1 MTASRQNAARR
12 GWIKPYE
19 FWHPRLFELPFYV
32 YLAFQCLRYRLPLRG
47 LAKANY
53 ALYHGEIGIGSKFDS
68 QMKFDQQL
76 FLPTALLEADWNREE
91 KVAFVTRFVEEHGYP
106 LILKPDVGLVGKG
119 ILKLHDD
126 SEARARISQLS
137 GSYLVQ
143 QFTPKDCEWG
153 IFYCRSK
160 GTAEI
165 SGINRKHF
173 PAIVGNGC
181 DSIQVLAEN
190 HERFTAHW
198 QTFLQYHDTSRI
210 PDEGETLTLSFIG
223 SHTMGCK
230 FTDDIEILTDDLQR
244 AVFALFENQPGYNFG
259 RIDVKAASEAALQRG
274 EFVVIE
280 VNGISSLP
288 THMFDP
294 TYNVI
299 DAYRIFFE
307 HGKRLAAIAD
317 EHREQEM
324 SLLPHRD
331 ILKKVIASQSL
342 LDKVHQ
348 ELIVQP
354 TGESHDRV

>member
-1 MTASRQNAARR
+1 MTSNRR
-12 GWIKPYE
+12 NSTGQRRFKPYE

-32 YLAFQCLRYRLPLRG
+32 YLALQCLRYWLPLRG

-68 QMKFDQQL
+68 QMKFNQQL
-76 FLPTALLEADWNREE
+76 FLPPALLEASWGADE
-91 KVAFVTRFVEEHGYP
+91 KVAFVTCFAKEYGYP

-126 SEARARISQLS
+126 NEARARIQQLS

-143 QFTPKDCEWG
+143 RFTTNQCEWG

-160 GTAEI
+160 GIPQIT
-165 SGINRKHF
+165 GINRKHF
-173 PAIVGNGC
+173 PAVIGNGV
-181 DSIQVLAEN
+181 DTLQMLAEN
-190 HERFTAHW
+190 HERFTDHW
-198 QTFLQYHDTSRI
+198 RTFLQYHDTTRI
-210 PDEGETLTLSFIG
+210 PAAGESVTLSFIG
-223 SHTMGCK
+223 SHTMGCM
-230 FTDDIEILTDDLQR
+230 FTDDIEVLTDDLPQ
-244 AVFALFENQPGYNFG
+244 AVFDLFEDQPGYNFG
-259 RIDVKAASEAALQRG
+259 RIDVKAESEAALQRG

-294 TYNVI
+294 AYTVI

-307 HGKRLAAIAD
+307 HGKRLASIAS
-317 EHREQEM
+317 EHRQKEM

-331 ILKKVIASQSL
+331 IFRKVIASQTL

-348 ELIVQP
+348 ELMVQP
-354 TGESHDRV
+354 IGDSHDRV